1 MKFLVALSICVFS
14 ASVHAD
20 IYKCTDAEGNKIYS
34 PHPCEEGFGSEAMNP
49 KTGNTID
56 LDEIRR
62 QELLK
67 QQEELAKIEEQKRK
81 AQEAERLKKEKHK
94 AARAET
100 EKNQALIKSDP
111 KHYSPYAIPPYEP
124 DKLPHMVKPYEARLP
139 EIEHMKRVAAAKAL
153 GTGHCIRVEDAEL
166 NEKSKPGALVFLVDC
181 SSANKFY
188 YTEKELSDDTKPASA
203 STTATE
209 PKSPAQ

>member
-14 ASVHAD
+14 AGVHAD

-49 KTGNTID
+49 KTGNTVD

-67 QQEELAKIEEQKRK
+67 QEEELAKIEEQKRK
-81 AQEAERLKKEKHK
+81 VLEAERLKQEKNK
-94 AARAET
+94 AAKAET
-100 EKNQALIKSDP
+100 EKNQLLIKSDP

-124 DKLPHMVKPYEARLP
+124 DKLPHIVKPFEARLP
-139 EIEHMKRVAAAKAL
+139 EIERMKRVAAAKAL
-153 GTGHCIRVEDAEL
+153 GTGHCIRVEAAEL

-188 YTEKELSDDTKPASA
+188 YTENELADETKPTSA
-203 STTATE
+203 STTE
-209 PKSPAQ
+209 NKSQAK